1 MNENKKVETL
11 IVNASELLTLDTYGG
26 LVPLHGRKMREVGII
41 RNGAVAI
48 ASGEIIAYGKTHEL
62 LDELEIDGDT
72 RIIDAKGKT
81 VTPGLVDSHTHPVFA
96 ATRENE
102 FAMRIEGKSYMEIA
116 KAGGGILNTAKRTGE
131 LTLEEMSTRA
141 TPYLDRMLTHGVTT
155 IEGKSGYGLTTESE
169 LNMLQALR
177 YLDQIERIDIVPTF
191 MGAHEIPAEF
201 RGGRENEYVD
211 LIIDEML
218 PIVAERKL
226 AQFCDIFCEVG
237 VFDLD
242 QTRRI
247 LTRAKELG
255 LGIKL
260 HADEIEPMGGTEL
273 GVELGAISVDH
284 IIEVSQEGIQ
294 KLAKSSTV
302 ATLLPG
308 TSLFLDKGKF
318 APARE
323 LIDADAVVALAT
335 DFNPGSSPTT
345 NLPLI
350 MSLGCI
356 SMKMTPAEVM
366 TAVTLNA
373 AFAIGMGE
381 KAGSLTP
388 GKNADIVIWNAENH
402 GQIPYFYGESL
413 VDHVI
418 KKGRVAWKKK

>member
-1 MNENKKVETL
+1 MEDKKVETL
-11 IVNASELLTLDTYGG
+11 IVNASELLTMDAYGG
-26 LVPLHGRKMREVGII
+26 MVPLHGRKMRDVGVIKS
-41 RNGAVAI
+41 GAVAI
-48 ASGEIIAYGKTHEL
+48 ASGEIIAYGNTHDL

-81 VTPGLVDSHTHPVFA
+81 VTPGLIDPHTHPVFA
-96 ATRENE
+96 HTRENE

-116 KAGGGILNTAKRTGE
+116 KAGGGILNTAARTRKM
-131 LTLEEMSTRA
+131 TLEDMASGA
-141 TPYLDRMLTHGVTT
+141 TKYLEWMLSHGVTT
-155 IEGKSGYGLTTESE
+155 VEAKSGYGLTTESE

-177 YLDQIERIDIVPTF
+177 YLDQIERIDILPTF

-201 RGGRENEYVD
+201 REGREEDYVEM
-211 LIIDEML
+211 IIDEML

-247 LTRAKELG
+247 LNRAKELG
-255 LGIKL
+255 MRIKL

-273 GVELGAISVDH
+273 GVDLGAISVDH
-284 IIEVSQEGIQ
+284 IIEVSDEGIR

-308 TSLFLDKGKF
+308 TSLFLGKGKF
-318 APARE
+318 APARQ
-323 LIDADAVVALAT
+323 LIDSDAIVALAT

-356 SMKMTPAEVM
+356 SMKMTPEEVF
-366 TAVTLNA
+366 AASTLNA
-373 AFAIGMGE
+373 AFAIGLGE
-381 KAGSLTP
+381 ECGSLTP
-388 GKNADIVIWNAENH
+388 GKIADIVIWDANNH
-402 GQIPYFYGESL
+402 TQIPYFYGENL
-413 VDHVI
+413 VHTVI
-418 KKGRVAWKKK
+418 KKGRIAWKNN

>member
-11 IVNASELLTLDTYGG
+11 IVNASELLTLDAYGG

-41 RNGAVAI
+41 KSGAVAI
-48 ASGEIIAYGKTHEL
+48 ASGEILAYGKTHEL

-201 RGGRENEYVD
+201 RGGGENEYVD

>member
-1 MNENKKVETL
+1 MNANRKVETL
-11 IVNASELLTLDTYGG
+11 IVNAAELVTLDTYGG
-26 LVPLHGRKMREVGII
+26 LVPLHGRKMREIGII
-41 RNGAVAI
+41 ENGAVAI
-48 ASGEIIAYGKTHEL
+48 ASGEILSYGKTHEL
-62 LDELEIDGDT
+62 LDKLEIDGDT

-81 VTPGLVDSHTHPVFA
+81 VTPGLIDSHTHPVFA
-96 ATRENE
+96 CTRENE

-116 KAGGGILNTAKRTGE
+116 KAGGGILNTARKTAE

-141 TPYLDRMLTHGVTT
+141 TPYLSWMLSHGITT

-177 YLDQIERIDIVPTF
+177 YLDQIERIDIIPTF

-201 RGGRENEYVD
+201 RGGQEEEYVE
-211 LIIDEML
+211 LIIEEML
-218 PIVAERKL
+218 PIVSERKL

-237 VFDLD
+237 VFDLA

-247 LTRAKELG
+247 LTKAKELG

-284 IIEVSQEGIQ
+284 IIEVSEEGI
-294 KLAKSSTV
+294 KRLAKSSTV

-308 TSLFLDKGKF
+308 TSLFLGKGKF

-323 LIDADAVVALAT
+323 LIDSDAVVALAT

-356 SMKMTPAEVM
+356 SMKMTPAEVI
-366 TAVTLNA
+366 TSVTLNA
-373 AFAIGMGE
+373 AFAVGAGE
-381 KAGSLTP
+381 KAGSLTH
-388 GKNADIVIWNAENH
+388 GKNADIVIWNVDNH
-402 GQIPYFYGESL
+402 VQIPYFYGESL
-413 VDHVI
+413 VETVI
-418 KKGRVAWKKK
+418 KKGRVAWEKK

>member
-11 IVNASELLTLDTYGG
+11 IVNASELLTLDAYGG

-41 RNGAVAI
+41 KSGAVAI
-48 ASGEIIAYGKTHEL
+48 ASGEILAYGKTHEL

>member
-11 IVNASELLTLDTYGG
+11 IVNASELLTLDAYGG

-41 RNGAVAI
+41 KSGAVAI
-48 ASGEIIAYGKTHEL
+48 ASGEILAYGKTHEL

-260 HADEIEPMGGTEL
+260 HADEIEPMRGTEL

-381 KAGSLTP
+381 KAGSLTT

-413 VDHVI
+413 VDYVI